1 MGYDYDKAEGGKN
14 WGDALFFVFAL
25 ALLVGLV
32 AGLPARGMELSPGMP
47 GYVPPVVNDTPVEL
61 DSIQGVVIPVVRLKV
76 LRPVVAEMAVTPLP
90 VAAVSTA
97 DIFYLR
103 TVLCVPG
110 TVQVDVLAVAGA
122 VLGVTGVD
130 VQRLSALDVQ
140 TVGKLVKAWGKL
152 YGANFDGFQ
161 QAHLTAPG
169 DVVAAV
175 ETARVD
181 WWAARLKTAADVPAV
196 AMPEALRGVRWV
208 AEIDVPATAGEF
220 ENVLRELAWFRAR
233 GYGGAL
239 FVWRGETVGLG
250 LWHELARRAK
260 AAGWKV
266 MFAYGPEEKAT
277 ENAAYFDPA
286 AFEVAAAPVLA
297 VADCALLGWR
307 AAAQPHWAKGA
318 GDWGRVVAGELRRL
332 APGLPIVGDVF
343 IHGDR
348 KVTSTMPPCAGAALV
363 INAGAETFIP
373 EGVARLVGGELPKL
387 CLVTGV
393 APYWRYFLRPDVTL
407 PQVAAACIRTEQ
419 NFLDAGWFGT
429 VTLAGDGAG
438 ERRGNTDSLC
448 KSQWR
453 NVQQEQ

>member
-1 MGYDYDKAEGGKN
+1 M
-14 WGDALFFVFAL
+14 
-25 ALLVGLV
+25 
-32 AGLPARGMELSPGMP
+32 
-47 GYVPPVVNDTPVEL
+47 
-61 DSIQGVVIPVVRLKV
+61 
-76 LRPVVAEMAVTPLP
+76 
-90 VAAVSTA
+90 
-97 DIFYLR
+97 
-103 TVLCVPG
+103 
-110 TVQVDVLAVAGA
+110 
-122 VLGVTGVD
+122 
-130 VQRLSALDVQ
+130 Q

-161 QAHLTAPG
+161 QTHLTAPG

-175 ETARVD
+175 ATARVN

-220 ENVLRELAWFRAR
+220 DNVLREMAWFRAR
-233 GYGGAL
+233 GYGGAM

-250 LWHELARRAK
+250 LWHELARRAHD
-260 AAGWKV
+260 AGWKV

-277 ENAAYFDPA
+277 DNAAYFDPA
-286 AFEVAAAPVLA
+286 VFEVAAGPVLA
-297 VADCALLGWR
+297 MADCALLGWR
-307 AAAQPHWAKGA
+307 AAAQPHWEKGA
-318 GDWGRVVAGELRRL
+318 GAWGRVVAGELRRL
-332 APGLPIVGDVF
+332 APGLPIVGDAF

-348 KVTSTMPPCAGAALV
+348 KVTSTMPPCAGATLV
-363 INAGAETFIP
+363 LNAGAETFIP
-373 EGVARLVGGELPKL
+373 DGVARLVGGELPKL

-393 APYWRYFLRPDVTL
+393 APYWRYFLRPEVTL